1 MKIFTVLLCLIS
13 LTISLS
19 DASAYRIL
27 SLEWYPGWNRRP
39 EFDMSRQSLSK
50 HVYVQTISDGNYL
63 YPSYR
68 AFEKLLCVHCTF
80 RTVYIQI
87 IVRSKTPISKL
98 SCIANQCVC
107 LLLFVR
113 CKIENLC
120 VHWLLCVQKHLWPN
134 FYELLKVFSVQISVL
149 SPDKKIFV
157 GHVEKLQMKKRRYR
171 KIRKTYI
178 VSLAT
183 WSTWTFQ

>member
-27 SLEWYPGWNRRP
+27 SLEWYPGWNHRP

-50 HVYVQTISDGNYL
+50 HVYVQTISDGKHL

-68 AFEKLLCVHCTF
+68 AFEKLLCVHCTL

-98 SCIANQCVC
+98 SCFANQCVC
-107 LLLFVR
+107 LPLCVR

-120 VHWLLCVQKHLWPN
+120 VHVLTVVRTETPMTKLSWVAQSFLCPDFRTITRQKKLCRACR
-134 FYELLKVFSVQISVL
+134 EIADEEEKVS
-149 SPDKKIFV
+149 
-157 GHVEKLQMKKRRYR
+157 
-171 KIRKTYI
+171 
-178 VSLAT
+178 
-183 WSTWTFQ
+183 